1 MMSNKFNIGDRIA
14 VLDDNLEG
22 NITYI
27 NNGVITI
34 EDEDGFE
41 LQFSETEIVRIGKPQ
56 YKIETNHVDFEEI
69 LKEKSTPKK
78 NIKQRIKPKQRN
90 APAMEVDLHIHK
102 LTKSER
108 GLSSYDKLNLQVD
121 TAKRKLDFAIHKRIQ
136 KIVFIHGVG
145 EGVLKAELE
154 TMLRRYDN
162 LKYYDADY
170 KTYGLGATEV
180 YIYQNS

>member
-1 MMSNKFNIGDRIA
+1 MSNKFNVGDRIA
-14 VLDDNLEG
+14 VIDDNLEG
-22 NITYI
+22 YITHI
-27 NNGVITI
+27 ENDNITI

-41 LQFSETEIVRIGKPQ
+41 LHFNENEIVRIGKPQ
-56 YKIETNHVDFEEI
+56 YKIDTKHVDFDQV
-69 LKEKSTPKK
+69 LKEKSSVKRGAK
-78 NIKQRIKPKQRN
+78 ERVKPKQRN

-108 GLSSYDKLNLQVD
+108 GLTAYDKLNLQID
-121 TAKRKLDFAIHKRIQ
+121 TAKRKLDFAIQKRIQ
-136 KIVFIHGVG
+136 KLVFIHGVG